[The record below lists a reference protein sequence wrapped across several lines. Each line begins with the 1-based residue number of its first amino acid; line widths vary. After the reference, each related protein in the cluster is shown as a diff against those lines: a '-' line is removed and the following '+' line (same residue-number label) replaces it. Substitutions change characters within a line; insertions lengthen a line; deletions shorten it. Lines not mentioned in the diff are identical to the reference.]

1 MGLQFGFE
9 ALEQSEGIGG
19 AAGETCQHLAVI
31 ETMNLAGV
39 ALHDGV
45 AEGYL
50 AITTYHDLA
59 VAADRNYG
67 SHFTYLA

>member
-1 MGLQFGFE
+1 MGLQLGLE
-9 ALEQSEGIGG
+9 ALEQGEGIGG
-19 AAGETCQHLAVI
+19 TAGEARQHLAVI

-50 AITTYHDLA
+50 AIPPDHDLA

>member
-9 ALEQSEGIGG
+9 AFEQSEGIGST
-19 AAGETCQHLAVI
+19 ASETRQHLAVI
-31 ETMNLAGV
+31 ETMNLAGI

-50 AITTYHDLA
+50 AITTDHDLT
-59 VAADRNYG
+59 VAAN
-67 SHFTYLA
+67 

>member
-1 MGLQFGFE
+1 MGLQLGLE
-9 ALEQSEGIGG
+9 ALEQGEGIGG
-19 AAGETCQHLAVI
+19 TAGEARQHLAVI

-50 AITTYHDLA
+50 AIPPDHDLA
-59 VAADRNYG
+59 VAAD
-67 SHFTYLA
+67 